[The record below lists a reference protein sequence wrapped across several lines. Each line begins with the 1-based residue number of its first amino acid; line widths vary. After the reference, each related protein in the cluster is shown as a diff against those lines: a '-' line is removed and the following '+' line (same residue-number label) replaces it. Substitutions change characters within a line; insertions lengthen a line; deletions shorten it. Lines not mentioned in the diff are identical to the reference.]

1 MLLVE
6 IERGRMHLGVL
17 LVWIGSV
24 VSLIYGIR
32 NIAGDGNTWLGIF
45 LIVLAVFL
53 FMISREAGK
62 IARGE

>member
-1 MLLVE
+1 
-6 IERGRMHLGVL
+6 MHLGVL